1 MPGVLIKDTSELQL
15 IEENY
20 IQNVYILV
28 HSYKV
33 TPSGLK
39 KSGLIRRMA
48 SLEGSV

>member
-1 MPGVLIKDTSELQL
+1 MPGVLTKETSHG
-15 IEENY
+15 ENY

-28 HSYKV
+28 HSDKV